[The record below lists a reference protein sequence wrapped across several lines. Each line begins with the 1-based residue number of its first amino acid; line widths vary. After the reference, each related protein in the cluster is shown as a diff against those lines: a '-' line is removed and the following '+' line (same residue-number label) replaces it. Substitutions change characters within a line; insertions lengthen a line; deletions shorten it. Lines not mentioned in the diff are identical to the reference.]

1 MNAATSV
8 RANKR
13 GWMVGVD
20 TGGTFTDLIA
30 VDPVSGEFRLAK
42 VPSHPA
48 DPSVAVLH
56 ALDELFAGGI
66 SPSDIDVIVHGTTV
80 ATNALLEQ
88 KGVRTGLI
96 VTRGFR
102 ATYEARGFSQPS
114 GTDLID
120 PRYRKPPML
129 VSQWLTEEVE
139 ERLDF
144 RGEVLAPI
152 DEDDLR
158 RAVRTLKARGVESI
172 AVCFLFSFLN
182 PLHERRAADVI
193 AELAPECRVSL
204 SSTVL
209 PLIREYPRLS
219 TTVVDAYV
227 GPTVERYLLRLA
239 SGITSTGVATK
250 QRFLMQSNGGL
261 MRLSVGA
268 RFPNQTL
275 LSGPAAGVV
284 AAAELGRLAS
294 LSHLVTL
301 DIGGTSTDI
310 SVIVNGRV
318 LETSEGSIA
327 GQDIASPML
336 KIHTLGAGGGALAWI
351 GKDGLLKVGP
361 QSAGADPGPACY
373 GRRGVF
379 PTVTDANLVLGM
391 LGGDAPIA
399 GKYRLDE
406 KLARDAIEQHI
417 AIPLRLPVIDAAAGI
432 IRIVNTNMAVDLRLA
447 LQEEGQ
453 DPRAFALVAF
463 GGAGPLHAA
472 QLARDLLIPRV
483 VVPPHPG
490 INCATGLLQTTVK
503 HAYLRSSIGLLAN
516 APLDRMNA
524 AFADLRAQALADVVA
539 EGFTP
544 DVTVLRYQL
553 DLRYVHQGYQLT
565 VDVPARDLS
574 DADRPMVK
582 AAFNASHRQVYGQ
595 SADGEDVEI
604 VTFRVSAEIAVD
616 RFTYPALSESST
628 SEARTG
634 ARRMYDMT
642 CRAFVDAG
650 VYDRARL
657 AAGERVDGPA
667 VINQFDATTVVLT
680 GQCARVDGYGT
691 LLLEET
697 S

>member
-1 MNAATSV
+1 
-8 RANKR
+8 
-13 GWMVGVD
+13 MVGVD

-30 VDPVSGEFRLAK
+30 VDPASGEFRLAK
-42 VPSHPA
+42 VPSFPA
-48 DPSVAVLH
+48 DPSVAVLR
-56 ALDELFAGGI
+56 ALEELFAGGI
-66 SPSDIDVIVHGTTV
+66 APAEVGVVVHGTTV
-80 ATNALLEQ
+80 ATNALLEA
-88 KGVRTGLI
+88 KGVRTGLL

-102 ATYEARGFSQPS
+102 ATYEARGFTQPS
-114 GTDLID
+114 GTALID
-120 PRYRKPPML
+120 PMYRKPPML
-129 VSQWLTEEVE
+129 VPQWLTEEVG

-144 RGEVLAPI
+144 RGEELAPL

-158 RAVRTLKARGVESI
+158 RAVQALVAKGVESI

-182 PLHERRAADVI
+182 ASHERRAAEII
-193 AELAPECRVSL
+193 AEIAPDLRVSL

-219 TTVVDAYV
+219 TTVIDAYV

-239 SGITSTGVATK
+239 ERITAAGVDTP

-284 AAAELGRLAS
+284 AAAELGRIAS

-318 LETSEGSIA
+318 LETSEGTIA

-336 KIHTLGAGGGALAWI
+336 KIRTLGAGGGTIAWI

-373 GRRGVF
+373 GRGGTL

-391 LGGDAPIA
+391 LDGEAPIA
-399 GKYRLDE
+399 GKYRLDAA
-406 KLARDAIEQHI
+406 LARAAIETHI
-417 AIPLRLPVIDAAAGI
+417 ARPLGLSLVDAAAGI
-432 IRIVNTNMAVDLRLA
+432 VRIVNTNMAVDLRLA

-472 QLARDLLIPRV
+472 ALARDLGIPRV

-490 INCATGLLQTTVK
+490 INCATGLLQTSVK
-503 HAYLRSSIGLLAN
+503 HAYLRSSIGLLAQ
-516 APLDRMNA
+516 APLAKMNA
-524 AFADLRAQALADVVA
+524 AFADLEAQALDDVVA
-539 EGFTP
+539 EGFP
-544 DVTVLRYQL
+544 RDAAVLHHQL

-565 VDVPARDLS
+565 VDAPARDLV
-574 DADRPMVK
+574 DDDRAAIK
-582 AAFNASHRQVYGQ
+582 SAFNALHRQVYGQ

-604 VTFRVSAEIAVD
+604 VTFRLFAEIAVD
-616 RFTYPALSESST
+616 RFAFPPLAERAGGA
-628 SEARTG
+628 ARTG
-634 ARRMYDMT
+634 TRPMYDVE
-642 CRAFVDAG
+642 RRDYVDAG
-650 VYDRARL
+650 VYQRERL
-657 AAGERVDGPA
+657 APGETVAGPA
-667 VINQFDATTVVLT
+667 VINQFDATTIVLA
-680 GQCARVDGYGT
+680 GQSARVDAYGT
-691 LLLEET
+691 LLIG
-697 S
+697 SASGGG

>member
-1 MNAATSV
+1 MQTGAAS
-8 RANKR
+8 
-13 GWMVGVD
+13 WMVGVD

-30 VDPVSGEFRLAK
+30 VDPASGEFRLAK
-42 VPSHPA
+42 VPSFPA
-48 DPSVAVLH
+48 DPSVAVLR
-56 ALDELFAGGI
+56 ALEELFAGGI
-66 SPSDIDVIVHGTTV
+66 APAEVGVVVHGTTV
-80 ATNALLEQ
+80 ATNALLEA
-88 KGVRTGLI
+88 KGVRTGLL

-102 ATYEARGFSQPS
+102 ATYEARGFTQPS
-114 GTDLID
+114 GTALID
-120 PRYRKPPML
+120 PMYRKPPML
-129 VSQWLTEEVE
+129 VPQWLTEEVG

-144 RGEVLAPI
+144 RGEELAPL

-158 RAVRTLKARGVESI
+158 RAVQALVAKGVESI

-182 PLHERRAADVI
+182 ASHERRAAEII
-193 AELAPECRVSL
+193 AEIAPDLRVSL

-219 TTVVDAYV
+219 TTVIDAYV

-239 SGITSTGVATK
+239 ERITAAGVDTP

-284 AAAELGRLAS
+284 AAAELGRIAS

-318 LETSEGSIA
+318 LETSEGTIA

-336 KIHTLGAGGGALAWI
+336 KIRTLGAGGGTIAWI

-373 GRRGVF
+373 GRGGTL

-391 LGGDAPIA
+391 LDGEAPIA
-399 GKYRLDE
+399 GKYRLDAA
-406 KLARDAIEQHI
+406 LARAAIETHI
-417 AIPLRLPVIDAAAGI
+417 ARPLGLSLVDAAAGI
-432 IRIVNTNMAVDLRLA
+432 VRIVNTNMAVDLRLA

-472 QLARDLLIPRV
+472 ALARDLGIPRV

-490 INCATGLLQTTVK
+490 INCATGLLQTSVK
-503 HAYLRSSIGLLAN
+503 HAYLRSSIGLLAQ
-516 APLDRMNA
+516 APLAKMNA
-524 AFADLRAQALADVVA
+524 AFADLEAQALDDVVA
-539 EGFTP
+539 EGFP
-544 DVTVLRYQL
+544 RDAAVLHHQL

-565 VDVPARDLS
+565 VDAPARDLV
-574 DADRPMVK
+574 DDDRAAIK
-582 AAFNASHRQVYGQ
+582 SAFNALHRQVYGQ

-604 VTFRVSAEIAVD
+604 VTFRLFAEIAVD
-616 RFTYPALSESST
+616 RFAFPPLAERAGGA
-628 SEARTG
+628 ARTG
-634 ARRMYDMT
+634 TRPMYDVE
-642 CRAFVDAG
+642 RRDYVDAG
-650 VYDRARL
+650 VYQRERL
-657 AAGERVDGPA
+657 APGETVAGPA
-667 VINQFDATTVVLT
+667 VINQFDATTIVLA
-680 GQCARVDGYGT
+680 GQSARVDAYGT
-691 LLLEET
+691 LLIG
-697 S
+697 SASGGG